1 MKYNLKVPKNLNELT
16 VGQYLNYISIE
27 NPTKEDLLTSFLGLD
42 LKTLRSLK
50 ADSVNKLENQLNEI
64 LSEKPSFY
72 PTFKLEGVSYGFE
85 PNLDD
90 ITFGVNEDA
99 TEYLKEPEKLNKA
112 LAVLYR
118 PITGRIGSK
127 YRIEEYKG
135 SGSRSELFLN
145 APLGIALGMS
155 VFFCNLTTDLLKATL
170 NSTQEEMMEEVLLL
184 ERDKDSLRSGGLT
197 KNSILLLKEILED
210 LKKSGDLMFT
220 NV

>member
-1 MKYNLKVPKNLNELT
+1 MKYQLKVPKNLNDLT
-16 VGQYLNYISIE
+16 VGQYLDYISRDE
-27 NPTKEDLLTSFLGLD
+27 PTTEDLLTTFLNLD
-42 LKTLRSLK
+42 INTLRSLK
-50 ADSVNKLENQLNEI
+50 ADSVKKLEAHINDV

-145 APLGIALGMS
+145 APLGVALGMT
-155 VFFCNLTTDLLKATL
+155 VFFCNLMTDLLRATL
-170 NSTQEEMMEEVLLL
+170 NSTQEELMEEVLLL
-184 ERDKDSLRSGGLT
+184 ERDKDSLRNGGLT

-210 LKKSGDLMFT
+210 LKRSGDLMFT